1 MSTVSVTPSKR
12 KIIDLK
18 DDTFKTLSIMAIQKG
33 TNLKNYIE
41 DILNGIAED
50 YEDAKLYA
58 KLRKEQPEGLIRAN
72 KEEQEDFEKWLSVGK
87 SNFLKPLSA
96 IRNKFNKTT
105 DVFILFH
112 NTRTS
117 ALNANKPT
125 R

>member
-58 KLRKEQPEGLIRAN
+58 KLRKEMQISQQDEPSFYS
-72 KEEQEDFEKWLSVGK
+72 K
-87 SNFLKPLSA
+87 
-96 IRNKFNKTT
+96 
-105 DVFILFH
+105 
-112 NTRTS
+112 
-117 ALNANKPT
+117 LNPSY
-125 R
+125 RI